1 MSEAPRDPSA
11 RHDPSRWFLG
21 IDDPGEDPR
30 TLLGVPDGPFL
41 ESDVLDALR
50 GRLAQID
57 AHADA
62 NTMLADE
69 LRLRLHAAAARLLIG
84 AGDAGT
90 HHDASDASLRGELLR
105 AVGMS
110 GGWNRDALRRVTM
123 LAQVHGIEPTH
134 LLKAVADLTR
144 PQPVPVS
151 LRPRRAEPAPAT
163 GDGRATA
170 RPGAVNRASERGVED
185 EPASYDAEMPPDEA
199 RAVKAVVLLVGAGMG
214 LFILLVIVGVLVYVG
229 SGPPGQQTPSEPA
242 PDPIA
247 TDAPVQPAAP
257 VQLFPAPSRV
267 DEAPPSP
274 PRAPQR
280 VGDFTDVLR
289 DVQSCVAGMDVDPA
303 AALERFVAASRRVEG
318 EWLRASPDAVVACVA
333 AQVEFIYRASA
344 SPSRGVLAVRAA
356 LPAESP
362 GEPLGASDIA
372 ALVWRGGLA
381 SRLMRERDIPS
392 PVRDAVRE
400 AFARAF
406 DAGAAP
412 AEPTFRAGAL
422 GVLAGTPLRI
432 LPDARADDAA
442 LRRAEGAWDAYL
454 ACARAL
460 QQEGEAL
467 EQRLGVQALDTLLR
481 DAPEPF
487 QHRAVFDGVTRL
499 AAALTWREGDATR
512 GALLGWFES
521 PVVSTTDLHAV
532 TSALATRSGAVGV
545 DFTMVLSPGASDAQR
560 AELRDRYAN
569 VWGVVAGPT
578 RSELVDR
585 WIERAQEVLREDA
598 SGVPIRQLAGA
609 VGAARLNEA
618 AAMLWGGRS
627 EGVAPLLSAGTPVPP
642 DPGTNRD
649 DAPALGRSDAD
660 VLTTTWAVRY
670 INAGQ
675 AIPPRR
681 EALNNITQPPSPLEA
696 DIIVEE
702 AVRGSPV
709 QVRSDARQVVLR
721 YSGEQA
727 IVNALLEQAPTM
739 PASRENTDLLRQV
752 TLAQIPSPRDP
763 AWRVSVRRALVERL
777 TQLIADQGELAF
789 VDRAHQD
796 LAASYRARLLD
807 APSAAE
813 PPAVEASA
821 GVLRARLRGEAQ
833 GRLVTGREP
842 VSLAELD
849 ARHAARVRVASGR
862 VQVFAGEQ
870 VSACELLAYIV
881 ASERADAAA
890 EARGTLQELDLARA
904 GARHVFTQ
912 VHAAERAMLRLWL
925 LRLGGLPA

>member
-1 MSEAPRDPSA
+1 MSSAPHDPADRRDPV
-11 RHDPSRWFLG
+11 RWFLG
-21 IDDPGEDPR
+21 IADPGEDPR
-30 TLLGVPDGPFL
+30 TLLGVEDGPFL

-90 HHDASDASLRGELLR
+90 HHDASDASLRSELLR

-123 LAQVHGIEPTH
+123 LAQAHGIEPTY

-144 PQPVPVS
+144 PQPAPMR
-151 LRPRRAEPAPAT
+151 LRPAREGAAPAAGEGRATDRRAEGVGAS
-163 GDGRATA
+163 A
-170 RPGAVNRASERGVED
+170 RMREVE
-185 EPASYDAEMPPDEA
+185 EPSFDAEMPSDDT
-199 RAVKAVVLLVGAGMG
+199 RAVKKFVLLVGAGMG
-214 LFILLVIVGVLVYVG
+214 VVVLLAIVGVLVIVG
-229 SGPPGQQTPSEPA
+229 SATPGVQA
-242 PDPIA
+242 PDEPTPGSTA
-247 TDAPVQPAAP
+247 SDAPVQPAAP
-257 VQLFPAPSRV
+257 AQLFPAPARV
-267 DEAPPSP
+267 EETPPP
-274 PRAPQR
+274 ARTAQR
-280 VGDFTDVLR
+280 LGDFTDVLR
-289 DVQSCVAGMDVDPA
+289 EVQACVAGMDVDPA
-303 AALERFVAASRRVEG
+303 AALDRFAGASRRVEG
-318 EWLRASPDAVVACVA
+318 EWLRASSDAIVASVA

-344 SPSRGVLAVRAA
+344 NQARGVQAVRAA

-362 GEPLGASDIA
+362 GEPLGAADIA

-381 SRLMRERDIPS
+381 SRLMRERDLPS

-400 AFARAF
+400 AFARVF
-406 DAGAAP
+406 EAGAAP

-422 GVLAGTPLRI
+422 GVLAGVPLRI
-432 LPDARADDAA
+432 LPEARADEAA
-442 LRRAEGAWDAYL
+442 LRRAEGGWDAYL

-467 EQRLGVQALDTLLR
+467 EQRVGVQALDRLLR
-481 DAPEPF
+481 DAPEPL
-487 QHRAVFDGVTRL
+487 QSRAVFDGVTRL
-499 AAALTWREGDATR
+499 ASALSWREGDATR

-521 PVVSTTDLHAV
+521 PGVSTSDLHAV

-569 VWGVVAGPT
+569 VWGVAAGPT
-578 RSELVDR
+578 RSELLDR
-585 WIERAQEVLREDA
+585 WIEQAQEALRGAEGGTPLED
-598 SGVPIRQLAGA
+598 LARALRAG
-609 VGAARLNEA
+609 RLNEIA
-618 AAMLWGGRS
+618 WMLWGGRS
-627 EGVAPLLSAGTPVPP
+627 EGVGALLAASTPSAPGVSTI
-642 DPGTNRD
+642 RD

-670 INAGQ
+670 LNAGQ
-675 AIPPRR
+675 GIPARR
-681 EALNNITQPPSPLEA
+681 EILNSISQPPSPLEA
-696 DIIVEE
+696 DIIAEE

-709 QVRSDARQVVLR
+709 QVRSDARLVVLR
-721 YSGEQA
+721 YSGEPA
-727 IVNALLEQAPTM
+727 MVNALLEQAPTM

-789 VDRAHQD
+789 VDRAHRD

-807 APSAAE
+807 ASSPAE
-813 PPAVEASA
+813 PPPVETSA
-821 GVLRARLRGEAQ
+821 GVLRARLRGEAE

-849 ARHAARVRVASGR
+849 ARYAARVRVASGR
-862 VQVFAGEQ
+862 VQVFAVEQ

-890 EARGTLQELDLARA
+890 EARRVLQELDLARA
-904 GARHVFTQ
+904 GSRHIFTQ
-912 VHAAERAMLRLWL
+912 VSEAERAMLRLWL
-925 LRLGGLPA
+925 LRLGGSPA